1 LLEIGYFNP
10 CRDGADF
17 FAKCSACTEF
27 GAVRRENQGKT
38 QNQSRWHPNQ
48 TKNMKKYFTAAL
60 IQKQNKI
67 TLTLKFVIIEERKLR
82 RFSP

>member
-1 LLEIGYFNP
+1 TVTDSG
-10 CRDGADF
+10 D
-17 FAKCSACTEF
+17 ACTEF
-27 GAVRRENQGKT
+27 GAVRRE
-38 QNQSRWHPNQ
+38 NQSRWHPNQ

-67 TLTLKFVIIEERKLR
+67 TSPLKFVIIEERKLR

>member
-1 LLEIGYFNP
+1 MLEIGHFNP

-27 GAVRRENQGKT
+27 EAVRRENQVKT
-38 QNQSRWHPNQ
+38 QKQ
-48 TKNMKKYFTAAL
+48 TKNLKKYFTAAP

-67 TLTLKFVIIEERKLR
+67 TSPLKFVIIEERKLR

>member
-1 LLEIGYFNP
+1 MQCLYGIG
-10 CRDGADF
+10 G
-17 FAKCSACTEF
+17 SAP
-27 GAVRRENQGKT
+27 GKSGKT
-38 QNQSRWHPNQ
+38 QNQSRLHRKQ

-67 TLTLKFVIIEERKLR
+67 TSPLKFVIIEERKLR